1 MTTRAVEEKERVCVT
16 GAGGYVASW
25 LVKFLLLK
33 GYMVHGTVREPSDEK
48 NAHLKK
54 LENASENL
62 QLFKA
67 NLLDYEGLCAAI
79 AGCTGVFHVAC
90 PVPVGSVPNPEVDFI
105 EPAVVGTRNVLDAC
119 LKAKAKKVVVVSS
132 IAAVGLNPNWPKN
145 QVMDENCW
153 SDKEACKANK
163 NFYSLAKTMAETE
176 ALEYAEKG
184 GLDIV
189 TVCPSIVIGP
199 MLQPTINASSLLLLA
214 LLTDGHKT
222 VEDTDRP
229 LVDVRDVAEALL
241 LVYEKPEAKGR
252 YICTS
257 YQIKMQALV
266 HKLKSIFPNYSY
278 SKSFTEDDYE
288 ANLSSER
295 LQKLGWKYRP
305 LEEILRDAVMNYE
318 EKGILHKA

>member
-33 GYMVHGTVREPSDEK
+33 GYMVHGTVRDPSDEK

-62 QLFKA
+62 QLFKTD
-67 NLLDYEGLCAAI
+67 LLDYE
-79 AGCTGVFHVAC
+79 
-90 PVPVGSVPNPEVDFI
+90 GSVPNPEARFQVDLI

-132 IAAVGLNPNWPKN
+132 TAAVGLNPNWPKN

-153 SDKEACKANK
+153 SDKEACKATEGFNSK
-163 NFYSLAKTMAETE
+163 DYRGSSVSYFTTPTDHHSRVLKTE

-184 GLDIV
+184 ELDIV

-222 VEDTDRP
+222 VEGTDRP

-257 YQIKMQALV
+257 YQIKMQALA
-266 HKLKSIFPNYSY
+266 HKLKSMFPNYSY

-305 LEEILRDAVMNYE
+305 LEEILRDAVVNYE